1 MLHSILPNYTKAQL
15 IVYHNLPRVF
25 PSSSRGDYDILLVVF
40 LTRLFEGDKMKIST
54 KGRYGLTIM
63 IELAKHYGEGP
74 IPLRKIAAE
83 KDLSEAYLEQL
94 VSPLRNSGLVKSVRG
109 AYGGYMLA
117 NPPSEISAANV
128 ISVLEGPIQP
138 VEGIE
143 NEEAPQRE
151 LWLRIRDA
159 VKNVLDT
166 TTIEDLAQ
174 YTEENVAEGYMFY
187 I

>member
-1 MLHSILPNYTKAQL
+1 M
-15 IVYHNLPRVF
+15 
-25 PSSSRGDYDILLVVF
+25 
-40 LTRLFEGDKMKIST
+40 MKIST

-63 IELAKHYGEGP
+63 IELAKHHGEGP
-74 IPLRKIAAE
+74 IPLRQIAAE
-83 KDLSEAYLEQL
+83 KQLSEAYLEQL
-94 VSPLRNSGLVKSVRG
+94 VSPLRNAGLVKSVRG

-117 NPPSEISAANV
+117 NKPSEITAADV
-128 ISVLEGPIQP
+128 IRVLEGPIQP

-166 TTIEDLAQ
+166 TTLDDLAK
-174 YTEENVAEGYMFY
+174 YTDNKIHEGYMFY